1 MEEMTFTKD
10 GLVLREA
17 ITSFGETNI
26 EKKTVP
32 YEQLGEIEADF
43 DTGGHVPLDELFE
56 IALGKNGGVE
66 SIRLQLGNGF
76 LRKAT
81 VRPSTS
87 NEDEEKVPPV
97 PRVDL
102 DGIEYRGRE
111 NFYLRMKE
119 QPDSQPAAIRRII
132 CSEGEL
138 TRDELDQLIDEA
150 GYESSS
156 GGTSQSLVVLEE
168 VSEEIKR
175 HGRGDDQRIVWTG
188 AN

>member
-1 MEEMTFTKD
+1 MEEMTFTRS

-17 ITSFGETNI
+17 VTSFGETNV
-26 EKKTVP
+26 EEKTVP

-56 IALGKNGGVE
+56 ITLSENGDVE
-66 SIRLQLGNGF
+66 SIRLQLGDGF

-81 VRPSTS
+81 VRPRTS
-87 NEDEEKVPPV
+87 NTDGKEIPPV

-102 DGIEYRGRE
+102 ESIEYKGRQ
-111 NFYLRMKE
+111 NFYLRMEE

-138 TRDELDQLIDEA
+138 TRSELDQLIDEA

-168 VSEEIKR
+168 VTEEIKR
-175 HGRGDDQRIVWTG
+175 RGRGDGQRIVWTG
-188 AN
+188 EN

>member
-1 MEEMTFTKD
+1 MEEITFTKS

-17 ITSFGETNI
+17 VTSFGETNI
-26 EKKTVP
+26 EEKTVP

-43 DTGGHVPLDELFE
+43 DTGGHVPLDKLFE
-56 IALGKNGGVE
+56 IAMSEDGGVE
-66 SIRLQLGNGF
+66 SIRLQLGDGF

-87 NEDEEKVPPV
+87 NEGEEKIPPV

-102 DGIEYRGRE
+102 DGIEYKGRQ
-111 NFYLRMKE
+111 NFYMRMKE

-132 CSEGEL
+132 CSEVEL
-138 TRDELDQLIDEA
+138 TRHELDQLIDEA

-168 VSEEIKR
+168 VTEEIER

-188 AN
+188 EN